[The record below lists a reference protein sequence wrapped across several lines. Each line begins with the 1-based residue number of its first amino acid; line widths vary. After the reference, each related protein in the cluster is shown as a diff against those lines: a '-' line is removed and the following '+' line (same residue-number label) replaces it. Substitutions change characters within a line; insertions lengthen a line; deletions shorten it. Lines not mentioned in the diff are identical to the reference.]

1 MFVRKPLDSLRSL
14 GESKSF
20 YCPSLSRADLVKRHP
35 RGNVLLLALFVM
47 SSILLG
53 GMAVGTLVLREIRA
67 ARSADAAQVAYYAAE
82 SGNERALYEIRKLG
96 ISPRELAAE
105 ADLANG
111 ASYKRE
117 IVQEPA
123 PIYTTIPR
131 DGVYE
136 LVLYDPAAIPP
147 SGGVAQLIIDWNAIC
162 GASSVI
168 EISSV
173 TFEPGVGWT
182 PSITKFRYAN
192 DGPVTYALTNPGSN
206 AARVRLKAE
215 RCDAENV
222 RIDAVDGAG
231 APVAFPDR
239 VAIVSTGEYRGTRQ
253 ASQVI
258 APTVTTLS
266 GLFDFVLFSECEIV
280 KGGAPP
286 VCP

>member
-1 MFVRKPLDSLRSL
+1 MSASLR
-14 GESKSF
+14 
-20 YCPSLSRADLVKRHP
+20 PP
-35 RGNVLLLALFVM
+35 RGNVLLLALFAM

-67 ARSADAAQVAYYAAE
+67 ARSADASQVAAYAAE

-96 ISPRELAAE
+96 TSPGALAAGAE
-105 ADLANG
+105 LDNG
-111 ASYKRE
+111 ASYARE
-117 IVQEPA
+117 IVREPA
-123 PIYTTIPR
+123 PIFTTIAK

-136 LVLYDPAAIPP
+136 LVLYDPAATPP
-147 SGGVAQLIIDWNAIC
+147 SGGVAQLVIDWDAAC
-162 GASSVI
+162 GAASVI

-192 DGPVTYALTNPGSN
+192 DGPVTYVLSNPGAN

-215 RCDAENV
+215 RCDAVNV
-222 RIDAVDGAG
+222 RIDAIDAGG
-231 APVAFPDR
+231 APAAFPDR
-239 VAIVSTGEYRGTRQ
+239 VAIVSTGEYAGTRQ
-253 ASQVI
+253 ASQVV

-286 VCP
+286 MCP

>member
-1 MFVRKPLDSLRSL
+1 MS
-14 GESKSF
+14 
-20 YCPSLSRADLVKRHP
+20 VKTLPP
-35 RGNVLLLALFVM
+35 RGNVLLLALFAM

-67 ARSADAAQVAYYAAE
+67 ARTADASQVAYYAAE

-96 ISPRELAAE
+96 LSPHELAAD
-105 ADLANG
+105 ADLDNG
-111 ASYKRE
+111 ASYARE

-123 PIYTTIPR
+123 PIFTSIAK
-131 DGVYE
+131 DAVYE
-136 LVLYDPAAIPP
+136 LVLYDPAATPP
-147 SGGVAQLIIDWNAIC
+147 SGGVAELTVDWDAAC

-168 EISSV
+168 EMSAV
-173 TFEPGVGWT
+173 TFTPGVGWT
-182 PSITKFRYAN
+182 PSINKFRYAN
-192 DGPVTYALTNPGSN
+192 DGPVSFTLSNPGSD

-215 RCDAENV
+215 RCDAVNV
-222 RIDAVDGAG
+222 RIDAFDAGG

-253 ASQVI
+253 ATQVV
-258 APTVTTLS
+258 APTVSTLS